1 LCPIKNYWTHSKWR
15 FIAYFLCFLGL
26 VSNRQI
32 QKRRPFFMPK
42 KPIEIDTLCA
52 QKDMNNRNGKTR
64 FCRAM
69 TLLELVLAM
78 VMITIVFAAVLPQFS
93 AISHNWDIKQG
104 SAEALQNG
112 RVLMD
117 HISRNLSRAKRIT
130 SVSASTVTSGYIQ
143 FVDYNDFNDRYD
155 VAASDSYVE
164 YGVVGSLSDLA
175 GPVNSFKFTCYDAN
189 ITLLSPVTDVNV
201 IRLVK
206 VDVTVD
212 NSALKGQDKTFTT
225 WVYLRTGANASP
237 TISITQP
244 TDGNSSFVAP
254 ASITISATAS
264 DSDGTVSKVD
274 FYQGS
279 TLLGTDTTGPS
290 YSYTWGSVAAGSYS
304 LTAKATDNDGAV
316 TTSTAVNITVKSGSS
331 LRAQYKAGETAS
343 STQNMKPYV
352 KVFNDGATTIA
363 LTDITI
369 RYWFTSEPAGSDVFT
384 CDYAGAGT
392 GTITGTFGTSGGH
405 RYLQIGF
412 TSSANVPTY
421 DGGTGVANTLP
432 ASANTDEVQ
441 TRINDSAWGWYTQ
454 TNDYS
459 FDATKT
465 SYADWTKVT
474 VYYKGTL
481 VWGTEP

>member
-1 LCPIKNYWTHSKWR
+1 
-15 FIAYFLCFLGL
+15 
-26 VSNRQI
+26 
-32 QKRRPFFMPK
+32 
-42 KPIEIDTLCA
+42 
-52 QKDMNNRNGKTR
+52 
-64 FCRAM
+64 M

-78 VMITIVFAAVLPQFS
+78 VMITIIFAAVFPQFA

-130 SVSASTVTSGYIQ
+130 AVSASTVTNGYIQ

-155 VAASDSYVE
+155 VAASDKYVE

-189 ITLLSPVTDVNV
+189 MTLLSPVTDTNL
-201 IRLVK
+201 IRLLK

-212 NSALKGQDKTFTT
+212 NSASNSQDKTFTT

-244 TDGNSSFVAP
+244 TDGNSSFTAP
-254 ASITISATAS
+254 ATITISATAS
-264 DSDGTVSKVD
+264 DSDGTLSKVD

-279 TLLGTDTTGPS
+279 TLLGTDTVAP
-290 YSYTWGSVAAGSYS
+290 YTWPWSSVAAGSYS

-316 TTSTAVNITVKSGSS
+316 TTSTAVNITVKSGAN
-331 LRAQYKAGETAS
+331 LKAQYRCQNTAS
-343 STQNMKPYV
+343 STQQIQPYIE
-352 KVFNDGATTIA
+352 VFNLGATTIA
-363 LTDITI
+363 LTDITV
-369 RYWFTSEPAGSDVFT
+369 RYWFTSEPTLPDT
-384 CDYAGAGT
+384 YICDYAYVGT
-392 GTITGTFGTSGGH
+392 ATITGTFGGTGTH
-405 RYLQIGF
+405 LYLQTGF
-412 TSSANVPTY
+412 TSSAKVGANPV
-421 DGGTGVANTLP
+421 NTLP
-432 ASANTDEVQ
+432 AGANTGEIQNRV
-441 TRINDSAWGWYTQ
+441 NNSPSYGWFTQ

-465 SYADWTKVT
+465 TYADWTKVT
-474 VYYKGTL
+474 VYYKGAL
-481 VWGTEP
+481 VWGTEPP

>member
-1 LCPIKNYWTHSKWR
+1 
-15 FIAYFLCFLGL
+15 
-26 VSNRQI
+26 
-32 QKRRPFFMPK
+32 
-42 KPIEIDTLCA
+42 
-52 QKDMNNRNGKTR
+52 
-64 FCRAM
+64 M

-78 VMITIVFAAVLPQFS
+78 VMITIVFAAVVPQFS
-93 AISHNWDIKQG
+93 AISHNWDLKQG

-130 SVSASTVTSGYIQ
+130 SVSASSVTNGYIQ

-155 VAASDSYVE
+155 VAAADSYVE

-189 ITLLSPVTDVNV
+189 TTLLSPVTDTNL

-206 VDVTVD
+206 VDTTVD
-212 NSALKGQDKTFTT
+212 NSASHSQDKIFTT

-244 TDGNSSFVAP
+244 TDGNSSFTAP

-264 DSDGTVSKVD
+264 DSDGTVSQVD
-274 FYQGS
+274 FYQGA
-279 TLLGTDTTGPS
+279 TLLGTDTVLP
-290 YSYTWGSVAAGSYS
+290 YNYTWGSVAAGSYS
-304 LTAKATDNDGAV
+304 LTAKATDNDGAA
-316 TTSTAVNITVKSGSS
+316 TTSTVVHITVKSGAN

-363 LTDITI
+363 LTDITV
-369 RYWFTSEPAGSDVFT
+369 RYWFTSEATGGDVFT
-384 CDYAGAGT
+384 CDYADVGT
-392 GTITGTFGTSGGH
+392 GTVTGAFGTSGGK
-405 RYLQIGF
+405 RYLQTGF
-412 TSSANVPTY
+412 TSSANVPTWPTC
-421 DGGTGVANTLP
+421 GGTGVANTLP
-432 ASANTDEVQ
+432 AGANTGEVQ
-441 TRINDSAWGWYTQ
+441 TRINHSSWSWYTQ

-474 VYYKGTL
+474 VYYKGAL

>member
-1 LCPIKNYWTHSKWR
+1 
-15 FIAYFLCFLGL
+15 
-26 VSNRQI
+26 
-32 QKRRPFFMPK
+32 
-42 KPIEIDTLCA
+42 
-52 QKDMNNRNGKTR
+52 
-64 FCRAM
+64 
-69 TLLELVLAM
+69 
-78 VMITIVFAAVLPQFS
+78 MITIVFAAVLPEFS
-93 AISHNWDIKQG
+93 AISHNWDSKQG
-104 SAEALQNG
+104 SAESLQNG

-117 HISRNLSRAKRIT
+117 HISRNISRAKRIT
-130 SVSASTVTSGYIQ
+130 SVSASTVNNGYIQ

-206 VDVTVD
+206 VDATVD
-212 NSALKGQDKTFTT
+212 NSASNGQDKTFTN

-244 TDGNSSFVAP
+244 TDGNSSFTAP
-254 ASITISATAS
+254 ASIIISVTVS
-264 DSDGTVSKVD
+264 DSDGTISKVD
-274 FYQGS
+274 FYQGA

-316 TTSTAVNITVKSGSS
+316 TTSTAVNITVKSGAN
-331 LRAQYKAGETAS
+331 LKAQYRCQNTAS
-343 STQNMKPYV
+343 STQQIQPYIE
-352 KVFNDGATTIA
+352 VFNLGATTIA
-363 LTDITI
+363 LTDITV
-369 RYWFTSEPAGSDVFT
+369 RYWFTSEPTPPDMYI
-384 CDYAGAGT
+384 CDYAAVGN
-392 GTITGTFGTSGGH
+392 GTITSTFGGTGSKY
-405 RYLQIGF
+405 YLQTGF
-412 TSSANVPTY
+412 TSSAKVGANP
-421 DGGTGVANTLP
+421 ANTLP
-432 ASANTDEVQ
+432 AGVNTGEIQ
-441 TRINDSAWGWYTQ
+441 NRINNSPSYGWFTQ

-465 SYADWTKVT
+465 AYADWTKVT

>member
-1 LCPIKNYWTHSKWR
+1 MIKK
-15 FIAYFLCFLGL
+15 
-26 VSNRQI
+26 
-32 QKRRPFFMPK
+32 
-42 KPIEIDTLCA
+42 
-52 QKDMNNRNGKTR
+52 NGKIR
-64 FCRAM
+64 FHRAM

-78 VMITIVFAAVLPQFS
+78 VMITIIFAAVLPQFA
-93 AISHNWDIKQG
+93 AIRNSWDSKQG

-117 HISRNLSRAKRIT
+117 HISRNLSKAKSIT
-130 SVSASTVTSGYIQ
+130 AVSASTITNGYIQ

-155 VAASDSYVE
+155 VAVSDSYVE

-189 ITLLSPVTDVNV
+189 ITLLSPVTDVNI

-206 VDVTVD
+206 VDATFT
-212 NSALKGQDKTFTT
+212 NSASNGQNKTFTT

-237 TISITQP
+237 TVSITQP

-254 ASITISATAS
+254 ASITITATAS

-274 FYQGS
+274 FYQGA
-279 TLLGTDTTGPS
+279 TLLGTDTTSP
-290 YSYTWGSVAAGSYS
+290 YSYAWSSVAAGSYS
-304 LTAKATDNDGAV
+304 LTAKVTDNDGAAA
-316 TTSTAVNITVKSGSS
+316 TSTAVGITVTSGTS

-352 KVFNDGATTIA
+352 KVFNGGTATVA

-369 RYWFTSEPAGSDVFT
+369 RYWFTSEPGGSDVFT
-384 CDYAGAGT
+384 CDYAAVGT
-392 GTITGTFGTSGGH
+392 GAITGTFGTSGGH

-412 TSSANVPTY
+412 TSSANVPTWA
-421 DGGTGVANTLP
+421 GGTGVANTLP
-432 ASANTDEVQ
+432 AGANTDEVQ
-441 TRINDSAWGWYTQ
+441 TRINDSGWGNFNQ

-465 SYADWTKVT
+465 AYADWTKVT

-481 VWGTEP
+481 VWGTAP